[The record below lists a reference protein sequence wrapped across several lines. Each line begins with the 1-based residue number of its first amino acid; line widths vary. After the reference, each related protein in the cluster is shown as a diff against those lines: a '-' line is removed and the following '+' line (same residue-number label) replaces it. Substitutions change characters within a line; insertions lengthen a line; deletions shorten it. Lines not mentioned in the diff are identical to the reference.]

1 MGKQT
6 KKAGSHFGGKWTE
19 KKLLIIDEYLK
30 AYSKVLKNTKVKKI
44 YIDAFA
50 GSGKTILENNIQKS
64 NTLSIFEMFPEL
76 SKMEVVEENNEI
88 EGSALLSLH
97 YDFDEYYFLEIDENR
112 IECLKSEI
120 NEKFLSKKDKVHF
133 IKGNSNI
140 ELKKILKNIKV
151 TDRCLLFLD
160 PYSLELEWN
169 LIEEISKY
177 EVIDLWYL
185 FPLNAISR
193 IIPKDRKKLNKNEKL
208 ISTILGTEEWEK
220 TLYEVSLQGNIF
232 DEEIKTRVEFSK
244 LKEYIKNRFAKLF
257 PYVYDKDIIL
267 YNEAKNSPLFLL
279 CFMMTNKS
287 EKAINLAN
295 RLVDGIKKKVE
306 KW

>member
-6 KKAGSHFGGKWTE
+6 KKQGSHFGGKWTE

-30 AYSKVLKNTKVKKI
+30 SYSMVLKNSKVRKI

-50 GSGKTILENNIQKS
+50 GSGKTIIDEKSSQNEN
-64 NTLSIFEMFPEL
+64 LSIFEMYPEIDTFVNSQDKKEL
-76 SKMEVVEENNEI
+76 D
-88 EGSALLSLH
+88 GSALLSLQ
-97 YDFDEYYFLEIDENR
+97 YDFDEYYFLEIDEGR
-112 IECLKSEI
+112 ISVLQNLIKEKYPTKI
-120 NEKFLSKKDKVHF
+120 NKVHF

-140 ELKKILKNIKV
+140 ELKNILKNIKV

-177 EVIDLWYL
+177 QVIDLWYL

-193 IIPKDRKKLNKNEKL
+193 IIPKDRKKLSTNEKL
-208 ISTILGTEEWEK
+208 ISKILGTEEWES
-220 TLYEVSLQGNIF
+220 TLYEVSSQNNFFG
-232 DEEIKTRVEFSK
+232 EEVITRVEFNK
-244 LKEYIKNRFAKLF
+244 LKEYIKNRFASLF

-287 EKAINLAN
+287 DKAVKLAE
-295 RLVDGIKKKVE
+295 RLVEGIKKKVE
-306 KW
+306 K

>member
-1 MGKQT
+1 MDR
-6 KKAGSHFGGKWTE
+6 

-30 AYSKVLKNTKVKKI
+30 AYAKVLKNTKVKKI

-76 SKMEVVEENNEI
+76 SKMEVVEENDEI